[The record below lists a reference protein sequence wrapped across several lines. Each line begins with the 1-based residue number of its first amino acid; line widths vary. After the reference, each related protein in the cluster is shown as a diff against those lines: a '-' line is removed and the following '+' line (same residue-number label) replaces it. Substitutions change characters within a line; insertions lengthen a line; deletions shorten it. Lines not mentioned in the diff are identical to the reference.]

1 MKHNKMLLGMDEWE
15 SSIELKRLYQLVK
28 KHNWCIYEIHTTKHG
43 IRFFAPVYERKE
55 IAHGIEDACLLKT
68 TGMLGFLFR
77 QMKRPSRVLCV
88 MISCLLW
95 FVLSHTVFDIT
106 MSGDKEESKQLIQ
119 KTLREMG
126 YQPPFYDA
134 DMEKLK
140 LDLKKRLENEIAW
153 MEVSKNGS
161 CYHIQFT
168 TKEFATIT
176 PLESNQL
183 IAQKDGVIE
192 HFELQHGNKLV
203 AINDYVHAGDVLV
216 DNILLDSNNKEQQLY
231 VKGKVFAYTWREVHV
246 EMKKNNIA
254 KPFQFFQLLFTARR
268 EASKDLRKGERI
280 YKENILQF
288 QENAGKISMDIHY
301 TLLEDITTP
310 K

>member
-1 MKHNKMLLGMDEWE
+1 MKHKRMILGMDKWE
-15 SSIELKRLYQLVK
+15 TALDLQQLYRFVK
-28 KHNWCIYEIHTTKHG
+28 KYNWCIYELCTTKQG
-43 IRFFAPVYERKE
+43 TSFYAPIYERRE
-55 IAHGIEDACLLKT
+55 IERVIEHARIVKT

-77 QMKRPSRVLCV
+77 QMKRPSRLLCV
-88 MISCLLW
+88 ILSCALW
-95 FVLSHTVFDIT
+95 FGLSHTIFAIT
-106 MSGDKEESKQLIQ
+106 MSGDKEESKQLIS
-119 KTLREMG
+119 KTLLEMG
-126 YQPPFYDA
+126 YQTPFYDS

-161 CYHIQFT
+161 QYHIQFT

-176 PLESNQL
+176 PLQNNEL

-192 HFELQHGNKLV
+192 HFEIQHGNKLV

-216 DNILLDSNNKEQQLY
+216 SNLLLDSSNQEQELY
-231 VKGKVFAYTWREVHV
+231 VKGRVYAYTWKEVHV
-246 EMKKNNIA
+246 EMPKSNLA

-268 EASKDLRKGERI
+268 EASKDLRKDEKI

-288 QENAGKISMDIHY
+288 QDNTGTISMDIHY

>member
-1 MKHNKMLLGMDEWE
+1 MKHSRIALGMDEWE
-15 SSIELKRLYQLVK
+15 SALEQKQLYCLVK
-28 KHNWCIYEIHTTKHG
+28 RHNWCIYEIRVSRKG
-43 IRFFAPVYERKE
+43 IRFCAPVYQRKE
-55 IAHGIEDACLLKT
+55 IARTIEDACLIKT
-68 TGMLGFLFR
+68 SGMLGFLFR
-77 QMKRPSRVLCV
+77 QLKRPSRILCV
-88 MISCLLW
+88 IVSCLLW
-95 FVLSHTVFDIT
+95 FGLSNTVFEIT

-119 KTLREMG
+119 RTLKEMG
-126 YQPPFYDA
+126 YHTPFYDS

-140 LDLKKRLENEIAW
+140 LDLKKQLENEIAW
-153 MEVSKNGS
+153 MEVSKSGS
-161 CYHIQFT
+161 RYHIQFT

-176 PLESNQL
+176 PLKDNQL

-216 DNILLDSNNKEQQLY
+216 DNLLLDSSNKEQQLY
-231 VKGKVFAYTWREVHV
+231 VKGRVFAYTWKEVHV
-246 EMKKNNIA
+246 EMPKNNIA

-268 EASKDLRKGERI
+268 EASKNLRKDEQI

-288 QENAGKISMDIHY
+288 QDNTGTISMDIHY

>member
-1 MKHNKMLLGMDEWE
+1 MKHNKKILGMDEWE
-15 SSIELKRLYQLVK
+15 SGIDSKRLYQLVK
-28 KHNWCIYEIHTTKHG
+28 RHDWSIYELHSTRCG
-43 IRFFAPVYERKE
+43 IRFFAPVYERKQ
-55 IAHGIEDACLLKT
+55 IAHSIEDVRLIKT

-77 QMKRPSRVLCV
+77 QMKRPTRILCV
-88 MISCLLW
+88 VLSALLW
-95 FVLSHTVFDIT
+95 FLLSNTVFEIT

-119 KTLREMG
+119 KTLQEMG
-126 YQPPFYDA
+126 YQPPFFDS
-134 DMEKLK
+134 DMEQMK
-140 LDLKKRLENEIAW
+140 LDLKKRLENDIAW

-161 CYHIQFT
+161 RYHIQFT

-176 PLESNQL
+176 PLKRNQL

-216 DNILLDSNNKEQQLY
+216 DNLLLDSSNKEQKLY
-231 VKGKVFAYTWREVHV
+231 VKGRVYAYTWKEVHV
-246 EMKKNNIA
+246 EMEKNRIA

-268 EASKDLRKGERI
+268 EASENLREGERI

-288 QENAGKISMDIHY
+288 KDNTGTISMDIHY